1 MSQRTEPR
9 TALVTGAAGG
19 MCRGINSRLAAAGHI
34 VLCSDLD
41 LGAAETAAEAVR
53 AEGGTAHAFAV
64 DVSDAG
70 SVHELAA
77 DISRRGLEVDV
88 VVNAAGILDRKFLP
102 DHDDV
107 SFERT
112 LAINLVGPFR
122 LTQQF
127 TPQMR
132 DRGFGRVI
140 NISSIA
146 GVTGYAYPSYA
157 ASKAGLSNLTRS
169 LVIDLWGTGVTVN
182 AICPG
187 VVDTP
192 MVIQEVRDQVP
203 RKVPTEQIVDPSEIG
218 ALAAFLVTDDAR
230 NINGA
235 NLVID
240 GGATSYFQLFDRP

>member
-1 MSQRTEPR
+1 M
-9 TALVTGAAGG
+9 AAG
-19 MCRGINSRLAAAGHI
+19 INARLAAAGHR
-34 VLCSDLD
+34 VLCADVS
-41 LGAAETAAEAVR
+41 GEGSERAAQAVR
-53 AEGGTAHAFAV
+53 DAGGRADAFTVDVGDSSSVRALREEVARAAV
-64 DVSDAG
+64 DV
-70 SVHELAA
+70 
-77 DISRRGLEVDV
+77 DV
-88 VVNAAGILDRKFLP
+88 LVNAAGILDRKFLV
-102 DHDDV
+102 DHDDS

-112 LAINLVGPFR
+112 IAVNLVGPFR
-122 LTQQF
+122 MIQAF
-127 TPQMR
+127 SPGMIS
-132 DRGFGRVI
+132 RGWGRII

-182 AICPG
+182 SICPG

-192 MVIQEVRDQVP
+192 MVIDAVREQIP
-203 RKVPTEQIVDPSEIG
+203 RKVPTEEIIDPAEIG
-218 ALAAFLVTDDAR
+218 ALAAFLISDEAC